1 MRKSERMDKH
11 VDVISILWIVSG
23 SLGILLAIF
32 IFWLLWGITFI
43 PNIGYEA
50 SYILRLVATWVSI
63 FLAVFSAPE
72 IIGGIGLL
80 KRKEWG
86 RILVLVVSFFNLV
99 NFPLGTALGVYS
111 FIILLKEETV
121 RLFASKQEVK
131 KS

>member
-1 MRKSERMDKH
+1 MDKH

-32 IFWLLWGITFI
+32 LFWLLWGITFI

-50 SYILRLVATWVSI
+50 TYILRLVATWVSI

-86 RILVLVVSFFNLV
+86 RILVLVVSFFNLL
-99 NFPLGTALGVYS
+99 NFPLGTSLGIYS
-111 FIILLKEETV
+111 FIILLKDETV
-121 RLFASKQEVK
+121 KLFTPSPEVK
-131 KS
+131 KR

>member
-1 MRKSERMDKH
+1 MDKH

-23 SLGILLAIF
+23 SLGILIAIF

-50 SYILRLVATWVSI
+50 SYILRLIATWVSL
-63 FLAVFSAPE
+63 FLAVFSIPE
-72 IIGGIGLL
+72 VIGGIGLL

-99 NFPLGTALGVYS
+99 NFPLGTSLGIYS

-121 RLFASKQEVK
+121 QLFTLKRELK
-131 KS
+131 K

>member
-1 MRKSERMDKH
+1 
-11 VDVISILWIVSG
+11 
-23 SLGILLAIF
+23 
-32 IFWLLWGITFI
+32 LWGITFI

-50 SYILRLVATWVSI
+50 SYILRLIATWVSI

-121 RLFASKQEVK
+121 RLFALNQEVK

>member
-1 MRKSERMDKH
+1 MDKH

-32 IFWLLWGITFI
+32 IFWLFWAITFI
-43 PNIGYEA
+43 PDVGCEA
-50 SYILRLVATWVSI
+50 SYVLRLIATWGFI
-63 FLAVFSAPE
+63 FLAVFSIPE
-72 IIGGIGLL
+72 VIGGIGLL
-80 KRKEWG
+80 RRKEWG

-121 RLFASKQEVK
+121 LLFTSNQKVK
-131 KS
+131 KR

>member
-1 MRKSERMDKH
+1 MDKH

-23 SLGILLAIF
+23 SLGILIAIF

-50 SYILRLVATWVSI
+50 SYILRLIATWVSI

-80 KRKEWG
+80 RRKEWG

-121 RLFASKQEVK
+121 RLFALNQKVK
-131 KS
+131 KR

>member
-1 MRKSERMDKH
+1 MDKH

-23 SLGILLAIF
+23 SLGILIAIF

-50 SYILRLVATWVSI
+50 SYILRLIATWISI
-63 FLAVFSAPE
+63 FLAVFSIPE
-72 IIGGIGLL
+72 VIGGIGLL

-99 NFPLGTALGVYS
+99 NFPLGTALGIYS

-121 RLFASKQEVK
+121 QLFTLKRELK
-131 KS
+131 K

>member
-1 MRKSERMDKH
+1 MDKH

-50 SYILRLVATWVSI
+50 SYILRLIATWASI

-86 RILVLVVSFFNLV
+86 RILVLVVSFFNLI

-111 FIILLKEETV
+111 FIILFKEETAQ
-121 RLFASKQEVK
+121 LFTLNQEVK

>member
-1 MRKSERMDKH
+1 MDKH

-23 SLGILLAIF
+23 SLGILIAIF
-32 IFWLLWGITFI
+32 VFWLLWGITFI

-86 RILVLVVSFFNLV
+86 RILVLVVSFFNLI

-111 FIILLKEETV
+111 FIILLKEETIL
-121 RLFASKQEVK
+121 LFTSNQKVK
-131 KS
+131 KT